1 MAQFKYY
8 ELYSLGCFTARTE
21 RFALSFAFGL
31 LLINMFLFIIS
42 LSFDQFWS
50 FGTPAFFHIFAALAL
65 FYSNLAGKP
74 SYCLIYLVINGVTI
88 IALAIFFCTVLLL
101 DIRPQLFNGFIKKE
115 EYPQFSS
122 TLSYYN
128 LTNSEIRQLELALL
142 LLLCIHWMGQS
153 LVWHYYCYSKHF
165 KAEEFYHQRLPLPTA
180 ASCASQNRA
189 TSFPIVAPVKRLQ
202 VVHQQSK

>member
-50 FGTPAFFHIFAALAL
+50 FGTPALFHIFAALAL

-74 SYCLIYLVINGVTI
+74 SYCLIYLVINVP
-88 IALAIFFCTVLLL
+88 
-101 DIRPQLFNGFIKKE
+101 IRSEQGWTDQEKARSGFKI
-115 EYPQFSS
+115 Y
-122 TLSYYN
+122 SYRV
-128 LTNSEIRQLELALL
+128 SGPVHRQ
-142 LLLCIHWMGQS
+142 
-153 LVWHYYCYSKHF
+153 
-165 KAEEFYHQRLPLPTA
+165 
-180 ASCASQNRA
+180 
-189 TSFPIVAPVKRLQ
+189 
-202 VVHQQSK
+202 